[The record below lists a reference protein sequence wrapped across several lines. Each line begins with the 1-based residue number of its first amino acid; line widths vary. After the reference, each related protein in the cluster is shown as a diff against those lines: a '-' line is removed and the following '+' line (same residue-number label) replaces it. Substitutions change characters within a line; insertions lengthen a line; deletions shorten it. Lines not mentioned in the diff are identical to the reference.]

1 MRRLAALVAALLL
14 AVPATA
20 SADGWSH
27 SQLHIWRNITRV
39 FPKHYMRAHYVAL
52 CESGLTPRA
61 TNGQYHGVYQLSASW
76 RAYFGIGEGFDP
88 EMNIRS
94 AHAIYRAQGWEPWD
108 CRPPW

>member
-1 MRRLAALVAALLL
+1 
-14 AVPATA
+14 
-20 SADGWSH
+20 
-27 SQLHIWRNITRV
+27 
-39 FPKHYMRAHYVAL
+39 L

-88 EMNIRS
+88 EMNIRA